1 MRKPKQQKKRTSRAQ
16 PAHPSPCDIGV
27 RTIQKIYSCFQKIS
41 DGAEGGVSGFNGS
54 IRPKSL
60 ARVLRA
66 LGVKDNELVDF
77 GAGSGR
83 VLFAAVAEGA
93 SRSFGYELPEN
104 KGMKNVFDSMVISAT
119 LSQDRVE
126 WIGKDI
132 LVLNELNGSPSCA
145 FSFWVGFP
153 LPVQEHI
160 LQLCSETRSI
170 QTIAVFKDAKWGH
183 SDQGKFLNRFYMH
196 Y

>member
-1 MRKPKQQKKRTSRAQ
+1 MRKPKRKKLSSTSRAQ
-16 PAHPSPCDIGV
+16 LARTSPCDIGV
-27 RTIQKIYSCFQKIS
+27 RTIREIYSRFKKIS

-54 IRPKSL
+54 IRPQSL

-66 LGVKDNELVDF
+66 LRVKGSELVDF

-83 VLFAAVAEGA
+83 VLLAAVAEGA

-104 KGMKNVFDSMVISAT
+104 KGMKCVFDSVSAT

-132 LVLNELNGSPSCA
+132 SDLNGLNGSPSCA

-170 QTIAVFKDAKWGH
+170 QTIAVFKDVKWAH
-183 SDQGKFLNRFYMH
+183 SDQGNFLSTILYA
-196 Y
+196 